1 MISKQIV
8 VEKITS
14 YLQHRITL
22 SSLVDWAER
31 AIQEEEFYE
40 RDTDLLMSIVSK
52 VGLADVRSFGLTW
65 EECES
70 MLIKL
75 GYRANINVVAQ

>member
-1 MISKQIV
+1 MITKQIV

-31 AIQEEEFYE
+31 AVMDEEFDE
-40 RDTDLLMSIVSK
+40 HDTDLLMSIVSK
-52 VGLADVRSFGLTW
+52 IGLADVKSFGLTW

-75 GYRANINVVAQ
+75 GYRANVNVVAQ